1 MFRKHIKLDIYR
13 IQKLSFMRS
22 MQFVLLNL
30 YKACLLCGT
39 RYILGK
45 INFECCNEWPR
56 YDKFSFI
63 LVEKYEIKGKLEN

>member
-45 INFECCNEWPR
+45 INYECWNEWPR
-56 YDKFSFI
+56 YDNFHFI
-63 LVEKYEIKGKLEN
+63 FVEKYKIKCKPKN